1 MLQKKEIVQFTV
13 QNRTDCGF
21 DVPFFELNVFSLNS
35 TTKYSWDI
43 TGVDISCGYSTIV
56 INGVTTYFTFTPTL
70 NGFLTAL
77 NALGYG
83 FFCSETIGGNT
94 YLYTYDDTNVYG
106 DVDICAIAT
115 TTTTTTTTIAPTTTT
130 TTTTTTAA
138 PFSCASCRNW
148 QYLGGTIPLAGDVI
162 TYYSCIDGS
171 TQTIVLGSGDP
182 SAFFCN
188 CNDIGLPTSLN
199 GTTLTEIG
207 ICVPTTTTTT
217 TSTTTAAPTT
227 TTTTTSTTTA
237 APTTTTTTTTTT
249 IDPALVAE
257 IKVYVGLDNTDATKY
272 TGYAE
277 VMQLYNGNTATLDNL
292 TFDMTVLNTGIF
304 TYNTIGC
311 SGLIGVQQGFTG
323 SLLAGVTTGANNR
336 FTPSV
341 SKTGIASIAIR
352 GVSINSTLFTASG
365 ILTIGGNKYVITYD
379 TTCVNT

>member
-1 MLQKKEIVQFTV
+1 MIQKKEIVQFTV

-56 INGVTTYFTFTPTL
+56 INGVTISFTFAATL
-70 NGFLTAL
+70 SGFLSAL

-94 YLYTYDDTNVYG
+94 YAYTYDDTNVYG
-106 DVDICAIAT
+106 DLDICA
-115 TTTTTTTTIAPTTTT
+115 
-130 TTTTTTAA
+130 
-138 PFSCASCRNW
+138 
-148 QYLGGTIPLAGDVI
+148 V
-162 TYYSCIDGS
+162 
-171 TQTIVLGSGDP
+171 
-182 SAFFCN
+182 
-188 CNDIGLPTSLN
+188 
-199 GTTLTEIG
+199 
-207 ICVPTTTTTT
+207 TTTTTT
-217 TSTTTAAPTT
+217 TSTTTSTTFLPCECHDGTINDNNSFSYYDCSGLLVTGGAELGSVICFDINRPYSGNITDDGISGTCNCVTT
-227 TTTTTSTTTA
+227 TSTTTTSTTA
-237 APTTTTTTTTTT
+237 APTTTTTTSTTTSTTT

-272 TGYAE
+272 TGYAQ

-311 SGLIGVQQGFTG
+311 VGLIGVQQGFTG

-341 SKTGIASIAIR
+341 SKAGIASIAIR

>member
-1 MLQKKEIVQFTV
+1 MLQKKQIVQFTV

-56 INGVTTYFTFTPTL
+56 VNGVTINFTFTPTL

-94 YLYTYDDTNVYG
+94 YAYTYDDTNVYG
-106 DVDICAIAT
+106 DLDICAAT
-115 TTTTTTTTIAPTTTT
+115 TTTTTTTSTSTS
-130 TTTTTTAA
+130 TTTAA
-138 PFSCASCRNW
+138 PFTCLDCRNW
-148 QYLGGTIPLAGDVI
+148 QYLGASIPLAGDVI

-171 TQTIVLGSGDP
+171 TQTIVLSNGDP

-188 CNDIGLPTSLN
+188 CNTIGTPTSLN

-207 ICVPTTTTTT
+207 ICVPTTTTT
-217 TSTTTAAPTT
+217 S
-227 TTTTTSTTTA
+227 TTTSTTTA
-237 APTTTTTTTTTT
+237 APTTTTTTSTTTSTTT

-257 IKVYVGLDNTDATKY
+257 IKVYVGLDNTDTTKY
-272 TGYAE
+272 TGYAQ

-292 TFDMTVLNTGIF
+292 TFSMSVLNTGIF

-341 SKTGIASIAIR
+341 SKAGIASIAIR